1 MEVKYVAFSGYA
13 VAAPLTRFRPG
24 SHSVKRGVR
33 KKVKKGLISPGGSRM
48 SRGSWGDATGS
59 ANMLSGFLGKSKRQ
73 TSQGPVIDPVDALRN
88 SA

>member
-1 MEVKYVAFSGYA
+1 MLFPHTSGSSSSDVMLLDVA
-13 VAAPLTRFRPG
+13 
-24 SHSVKRGVR
+24 SVKRGVR